1 MPVKEGKKRLI
12 PKERTKVSMRDK
24 ETRDRALGVAVHL
37 REEGG
42 MTQERSRSLRVPLT
56 AQGTVLAAGASRP
69 TPRSASFLDTRP
81 GSLHLRGP
89 LSLCVP
95 SKHPLHSV
103 RSHTKPVSSPPPSP
117 AVGTHACFSGPSRPQ
132 PLSSQSTKHRAGH
145 SRAPARCVDF
155 GIFSVEGEK
164 VQMTS
169 PEGNP
174 PPIME
179 VWIRT

>member
-1 MPVKEGKKRLI
+1 MLLMKNLGCSEVPVKEGKKRLI

-42 MTQERSRSLRVPLT
+42 MTQERSRSLRVLLT

-89 LSLCVP
+89 LSLCAP

-103 RSHTKPVSSPPPSP
+103 RSHTKPVSSPPPP
-117 AVGTHACFSGPSRPQ
+117 APQ
-132 PLSSQSTKHRAGH
+132 WEHMPASQGLP
-145 SRAPARCVDF
+145 AP
-155 GIFSVEGEK
+155 
-164 VQMTS
+164 
-169 PEGNP
+169 NP
-174 PPIME
+174 
-179 VWIRT
+179 